1 MGRTIHYRT
10 KEAVTSD
17 EFEQIR
23 KIADRYNAGHKWAHE
38 NIKIW
43 RKASGTLWGFTK
55 VNDDE
60 RDRKLVARAI
70 KEMSKTTP
78 RLTWLFF
85 DEGWL
90 KDEWMTFKGGKP
102 KRPV

>member
-1 MGRTIHYRT
+1 MERTLHYRA
-10 KEAVTSD
+10 KEAVTAE

-23 KIADRYNAGHKWAHE
+23 KIANKYNAGHKWSYE
-38 NIKIW
+38 NIKLW

-55 VNDDE
+55 VNDNNS
-60 RDRKLVARAI
+60 DRKLVIQAI
-70 KEMSKTTP
+70 KEMSKAAP

-90 KDEWMTFKGGKP
+90 GKGEWASFKGGNP
-102 KRPV
+102 R